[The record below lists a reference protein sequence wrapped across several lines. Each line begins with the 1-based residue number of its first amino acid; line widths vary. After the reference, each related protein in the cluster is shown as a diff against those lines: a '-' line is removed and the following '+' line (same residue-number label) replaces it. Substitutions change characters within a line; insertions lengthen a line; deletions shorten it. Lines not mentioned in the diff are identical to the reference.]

1 LPKASSDKGVG
12 ASSKGLLPRS
22 DIDRQPAP
30 SKPAEVVAQ
39 KTAPQVRQKGSA
51 TAEPAAGPAKTAPR
65 PRSEPSKETPAA
77 ASSAGKKE
85 LQKKEL
91 QKKKPAV
98 EKKQAA
104 EKKPASKKKGM
115 PPPYNPEGKV
125 DPFKPLFKE
134 KPDLPEKR
142 SRPKRIPRTP
152 LERVALSQLKLTA
165 IIMAPS
171 GNRALVQEA
180 SGKGYVI
187 KNGTYIGLNAGKV
200 VEIQK
205 DRVIIEEEVEDIVGK
220 LIKRKQ
226 ELKLPK
232 PAEER

>member
-1 LPKASSDKGVG
+1 
-12 ASSKGLLPRS
+12 
-22 DIDRQPAP
+22 
-30 SKPAEVVAQ
+30 VVAQ
-39 KTAPQVRQKGSA
+39 KATPQTRQPDA
-51 TAEPAAGPAKTAPR
+51 VAAVPAAGSGKAAPQ
-65 PRSEPSKETPAA
+65 PRSETSKEKPAA
-77 ASSAGKKE
+77 VSAAGKKE
-85 LQKKEL
+85 LQNKKPVADKK
-91 QKKKPAV
+91 QAVGKKPAV
-98 EKKQAA
+98 
-104 EKKPASKKKGM
+104 SKGT
-115 PPPYNPEGKV
+115 PPPYNPEGKI

-187 KNGTYIGLNAGKV
+187 ENGTYIGLNAGKV

-226 ELKLPK
+226 QLKLPK